1 MKKALGISIA
11 LLAVCIAAPSYAQ
24 RGKPP
29 PGGGGGGGAPKPPP
43 GGGGNPGGAAAGEET
58 KEEDMG
64 LAVGETKTIPANG
77 VKNYSIGVEGI
88 IDVRL
93 TPGGD
98 QFVII
103 GKKPGSTTLLLIRN
117 DGQQVT
123 WNVSVAT
130 RPPDVV
136 YRELQQLL
144 EGTTGVRVRR
154 VGARFFV
161 EGGVSTEG
169 ELRRITAI
177 AALYP
182 GQVENLVQVGSGA
195 ADRKLLVRVD
205 FFFVQYSKN
214 ASYTVGIGY
223 PTAIGGTAT
232 TGDVFQTQFT
242 YDFINKVFTTAQAT
256 VINQPLPRLDIAS
269 RHGWAK
275 VLKQSSVITSNGSEA
290 IWNSGGEANFKQ
302 FALQG
307 TAGMQRIQFGTNL
320 TVLPRYDSQSR
331 EIEISLKSEVSDLTP
346 PQDSDL
352 PGRNISKLDTLVN
365 LKLGQAL
372 VLSGIKASSVVHD
385 VNGLPGLS
393 EIPVLG
399 VLFGSHKNTALDL
412 ETAVFIIPSVVET
425 VPKSSMELIKS
436 AIAQYKDYSGDI
448 DSVSTFDKT
457 PPAAK

>member
-1 MKKALGISIA
+1 MMKRALAVSIA
-11 LLAVCIAAPSYAQ
+11 LFAVGIAAPASAQ
-24 RGKPP
+24 RGGAHPP
-29 PGGGGGGGAPKPPP
+29 PKPPP
-43 GGGGNPGGAAAGEET
+43 GGGTGGTGGTGPTPAAASEET

-64 LAVGETKTIPANG
+64 LAVGETKTIPAAG

-98 QFVII
+98 QFVIV
-103 GKKPGSTTLLLIRN
+103 GKKPGSTTLLLIKN
-117 DGQQVT
+117 DGSQVT

-154 VGARFFV
+154 VGARFFI

-169 ELRRITAI
+169 ELKRISAI

-195 ADRKLLVRVD
+195 ADRKLLIRVD
-205 FFFVQYSKN
+205 FFFVRYDKTS
-214 ASYTVGIGY
+214 SYTIGIGY
-223 PTAIGGTAT
+223 PQAIGGGGPAGEIVQST
-232 TGDVFQTQFT
+232 FT
-242 YDFINKVFTTAQAT
+242 YDFISKSFTTAQAS
-256 VINQPLPRLDIAS
+256 VVNQPLPRLDIAS

-275 VLKQSSVITSNGSEA
+275 VIKQASVLSANGSEA
-290 IWNSGGEANFKQ
+290 HVFSGNELNFKLVS
-302 FALQG
+302 FSS
-307 TAGMQRIQFGTNL
+307 TAGLAKLQAGADL
-320 TVLPRYDSQSR
+320 KVLPRYDSQSR
-331 EIEISLKSEVSDLTP
+331 EIEIALTGEMSDFTAP
-346 PQDSDL
+346 TGGDV
-352 PGRNISKLDTLVN
+352 PGRALSRTQNLVT

-372 VLSGIKASSVVHD
+372 VLTGFKTGNAIHD
-385 VNGLPGLS
+385 VQGLPGLS

-399 VLFGSHKNTALDL
+399 VLFGSHNNQVT
-412 ETAVFIIPSVVET
+412 ETESAVFIIPSVVET
-425 VPKSSMELIKS
+425 VPKSSMDLIKS
-436 AIAQYKDYSGDI
+436 AIAQYKDYSGDL
-448 DSVSTFDKT
+448 DSVNTFDKT